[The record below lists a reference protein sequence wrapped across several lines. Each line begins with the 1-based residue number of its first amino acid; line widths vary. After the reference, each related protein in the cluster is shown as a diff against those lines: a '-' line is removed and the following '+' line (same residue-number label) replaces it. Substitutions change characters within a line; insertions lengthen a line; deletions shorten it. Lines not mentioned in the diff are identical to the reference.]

1 MINFQHKPVLLD
13 EVISGLNIK
22 LGGIYV
28 DCTMGGGGHSSEI
41 LKRIGSRGVL
51 IGFDKD
57 EDAIK
62 TCKERFK
69 EFDNVIIVKSDF
81 KNAYKFLIEN
91 GYAKKIDGVLIDLGV
106 SSYQIDTAERG
117 FSFLHNGKLDM
128 RMDQSQELTA
138 FTVVNTYSEK
148 QLLKIL
154 YEYGEESNAKNIVKN
169 ICKARQEKPI
179 ETTFELKEIIEKS
192 FPKKIIYGKGGVS
205 KKTFQAIRI
214 EVNQELEGLKKCI
227 ENLIDLLN
235 EKGRIA
241 IVSFHSLEDRI
252 VKNVFKDAT
261 TGCICPPKTPVCIC
275 KHKQICDMVTRKP
288 ITARQEELQKNSR
301 SSSAKL
307 RIVEKIW

>member
-22 LGGIYV
+22 PGGIYV

-81 KNAYKFLIEN
+81 KNAYKFLVEN
-91 GYAKKIDGVLIDLGV
+91 GYSKKIDGVLIDLGV

-241 IVSFHSLEDRI
+241 IISFHSLEDRI

-307 RIVEKIW
+307 RIVEKI

>member
-22 LGGIYV
+22 PGGIYV

-81 KNAYKFLIEN
+81 KNAYKFLIGN
-91 GYAKKIDGVLIDLGV
+91 GYSKKIDGILIDLGV

-307 RIVEKIW
+307 RIVEKI

>member
-307 RIVEKIW
+307 RIVEKI

>member
-241 IVSFHSLEDRI
+241 IISFHSLEDRI

-307 RIVEKIW
+307 RIVEKI

>member
-22 LGGIYV
+22 PGGIYV

-91 GYAKKIDGVLIDLGV
+91 GYSKKIDGILIDLGV

-241 IVSFHSLEDRI
+241 IISFHSLEDRI

-307 RIVEKIW
+307 RIVEKI